1 MKKFLGVALA
11 AAVLLYGTVVFAGT
25 EEDLRF
31 AEAMFKRK
39 WFDWA
44 MEVAVDLVE
53 TASTPQDIKGWAAEL
68 HCTIL
73 DTMSRATG
81 DDSHRQKADALRKVY
96 KKRFAN
102 HPAWGGVGAR
112 FAELQREL
120 QKGQD
125 LANKAE
131 TEVDKTKRAALM
143 EEALKVFEDLDGKW
157 LTLVNDLR
165 LEVAKYPPEED
176 WWKLNKEL
184 GDKEWERFLDRVWQ
198 RDLGEYLY
206 ATMFIFYAKVVPE
219 GKKPEILQ
227 RGLKK
232 FSRFID
238 GDKENDSDMDP
249 PAREQKEPQEP
260 SPRTSFNMLLYKAEI
275 GKGQCHLELGNYE
288 DAAQSFDWMIQAEL
302 PMGLEQS
309 EMDIMRIVDIRLE
322 AYFLEAFTYNQAK
335 KYNEAVRILTHEEVG
350 MFSQSGKPIQPERP
364 EMAKFWQDEGRPE
377 VANMPNIRENRFGKL
392 ASFQLAKAY
401 TALGRYNESIEEV
414 YKIFVIEQDTRTG
427 GQVSPFEVEAA
438 KTMADLSKQI
448 KDVKFPIG
456 AAFAVAQGFYYQ
468 QQWDEAIYA
477 YKKVYGSPG
486 SEKEINRYAPKA
498 LFELAKLLYDGE
510 RYWEAAIAFGEICQ
524 RFQDFVQISQAAAML
539 RASARKAVQAAKDAG
554 KHSKFDDDLYKW
566 ANKVAQSAVPASLEK
581 WKEELR
587 RAGDLVKSRDFG
599 RAAEAY
605 GYIPK
610 TYKDKDTKGNPVD
623 KPIPFYSDAQAQAGY
638 CHYALYL
645 HYGKPKKPREP
656 NPKKAREH
664 FDKAVELLKN
674 AINEAA
680 QAERVSGEITGRFYL
695 AKCYVEDMWKTR
707 DEAKKMAREALKLLA
722 PFKDKYAKNE
732 QAKKYQPEVVA
743 TTSMAHYRLEEFDKM
758 LAAFK
763 ELEKKF
769 PKDQTLRVTAYQLY
783 ELMKNQ
789 GKRMEKHGT
798 EEDAQPYY
806 EMAGYFI
813 YAWYKASKDTL
824 RPEHLLW
831 AGNALYEGRNFKE
844 ASEVLTEY
852 LRNLPPQKDRSEQD
866 ENNATLAK
874 IFLAEARYGM
884 GEYKDAA
891 RLFDLLRHVV
901 GCVTGPRTNP
911 QKGCGHTERLKPKD
925 FDKQPKKC
933 PQCGEGRLERIHDH
947 NLQIQEGAAKSYL
960 AAYEANKK
968 YMEGLN
974 KAQDIYQR
982 IYGRLVKNAP
992 RLDETG
998 KAKLFEVL
1006 YKIVNIWYYK
1016 RDFKRIV
1023 GDIKNIFLVGGAA
1036 DPANPTEDEWKKE
1049 FPVQPWRGKIRE
1061 TFEAAK
1067 KAQGR

>member
-1 MKKFLGVALA
+1 MKRFLGVAVA
-11 AAVLLYGTVVFAGT
+11 AAILLCTTVVFAGT
-25 EEDLRF
+25 GEDLRF
-31 AEAMFKRK
+31 AEEMFKRK
-39 WFDWA
+39 WYDWA
-44 MEVAVDLVE
+44 MDVAVDLVE
-53 TASTPQDIKGWAAEL
+53 TASTPFEIKGWAAEL

-81 DDSHRQKADALRKVY
+81 DDSYRQKADALRKVY
-96 KKRFAN
+96 KKRFSN
-102 HPAWGGVGAR
+102 HPAWGGTGAR
-112 FAELQREL
+112 FAELQRDL

-131 TEVDKTKRAALM
+131 TEMDKAKRATLM

-157 LTLVNDLR
+157 KTLVNDLR

-184 GDKEWERFLDRVWQ
+184 APKEWERFLDKVWQ

-219 GKKPEILQ
+219 GKKSETLQ

-232 FSRFID
+232 FTRFID
-238 GDKENDSDMDP
+238 GERESDSDRDP
-249 PAREQKEPQEP
+249 PAKGQTDPQEP
-260 SPRTSFNMLLYKAEI
+260 SSRTSFNMLLFKAEI

-288 DAAQSFDWMIQAEL
+288 QAAQSFDWMIQAEL
-302 PMGLEQS
+302 PDGLEKS
-309 EMDIMRIVDIRLE
+309 EMDIARIVDIRLE

-335 KYNEAVRILTHEEVG
+335 KHEEAVRILTDPAVG
-350 MFSQSGKPIQPERP
+350 MFSQSSKPVQPERP
-364 EMAKFWQDEGRPE
+364 EMAKFWQEQGRPE

-392 ASFQLAKAY
+392 ASFQLAKAL

-414 YKIFVIEQDTRTG
+414 YKIFVIEQDTRRG

-448 KDVKFPIG
+448 KEVKFPIG

-510 RYWEAAIAFGEICQ
+510 RYWEAAIAFGEICL
-524 RFQDFVQISQAAAML
+524 RFQDFVQISQAAGML
-539 RASARKAVQAAKDAG
+539 RASARKAVQQAKDAG
-554 KHSKFDDDLYKW
+554 RHSKFDDDLYSW
-566 ANKVAQSAVPASLEK
+566 ANKTAQEAVPATLEK
-581 WKEELR
+581 YKEELR
-587 RAGDLVKSRDFG
+587 RAGDLVKAKDFE
-599 RAAEAY
+599 RAAEVY
-605 GYIPK
+605 GDIPK
-610 TYKDKDTKGNPVD
+610 TYKDRDTKNQVVD
-623 KPIPFYSDAQAQAGY
+623 KPVPFYPDAQAQAGY
-638 CHYALYL
+638 CHHTLYL
-645 HYGKPKKPREP
+645 KYSKSKSP
-656 NPKKAREH
+656 NPQKAKEH

-680 QAERVSGEITGRFYL
+680 EAERVSGEITGKYYL
-695 AKCYVEDMWKTR
+695 AKCYVEDMWKAGE
-707 DEAKKMAREALKLLA
+707 EAKKMAREALKLLA
-722 PFKDKYAKNE
+722 PFNDKYAKNE
-732 QAKKYQPEVVA
+732 NAKKYQPEVLA
-743 TTSMAHYRLEEFDKM
+743 TTALAYYRLEEFDKM
-758 LAAFK
+758 MAAFK

-769 PKDQTLRVTAYQLY
+769 PKSQTLGVTGYNLY
-783 ELMKNQ
+783 ELMKVR
-789 GKRMEKHGT
+789 GKEMEKIGGK
-798 EEDAQPYY
+798 ENAQPYY
-806 EMAGYFI
+806 EMAGYYI
-813 YAWYKASKDTL
+813 YTWYKVSKDTL
-824 RPEHLLW
+824 KPEHLLW

-852 LRNLPPQKDRSEQD
+852 LRNLPKQAERTEEQ
-866 ENNATLAK
+866 ENYATTAK
-874 IFLAEARYGM
+874 IFLAEARFGM

-901 GCVTGPRTNP
+901 VCTKGTQTKPL
-911 QKGCGHTERLKPKD
+911 KGCGYMDRIDPKD
-925 FDKQPKKC
+925 FDKQPKECPKC
-933 PQCGEGRLERIHDH
+933 HEGRMERAYDH

-960 AAYEANKK
+960 AAYEADKT
-968 YMEGLN
+968 YMDGLN

-982 IYGRLVKNAP
+982 MYGRMVRTAGTLN
-992 RLDETG
+992 EEG

-1006 YKIVNIWYYK
+1006 YNIVKCWYYK

-1023 GDIKNIFLVGGAA
+1023 GDIKNIFLMGGAP
-1036 DPANPTEDEWKKE
+1036 DPGNPTEEDWKKE
-1049 FPVQPWRGKIRE
+1049 FPVQPWRTKIRE

-1067 KAQGR
+1067 KAGG